1 VLKRSVV
8 MVTALAA
15 VALVPSSP
23 TAVGALTANALVRVA
38 HFSPDTAGVD
48 VWVDGKRALQNVGY
62 NTVSD
67 YVSLP
72 AGDHAFALRPF
83 GAAASSKPVVAAD
96 ADLAA
101 DAAYTIAGV
110 GLNKEIHGQIFEDD
124 LGAPPAGNAKVRVID
139 AVVGTTPVD
148 VELAGA
154 AKFAGVDFA
163 AASGYKSVKP
173 GTYAVTVSTS
183 DDGKSVLD
191 VPSVRVGAGI
201 IYSFAV
207 IGGADKPLQLVPV
220 VDARGVAET
229 PVGAAATGG
238 GGTARVRVNGVHGH
252 VRHVRLPHD
261 RRRPS
266 K

>member
-1 VLKRSVV
+1 
-8 MVTALAA
+8 MVAALAA
-15 VALVPSSP
+15 IAFVPASP
-23 TAVGALTANALVRVA
+23 TAVGALPANALVRVA

-62 NTVSD
+62 NTVSH

-83 GAAASSKPVVAAD
+83 GAPESSKPVVAAD
-96 ADLAA
+96 ADLAV

-110 GLNKEIHGQIFEDD
+110 GLNKEIRGQIFVDD

-139 AVVGTTPVD
+139 AVVGATPID
-148 VELAGA
+148 VELADGA
-154 AKFAGVDFA
+154 TFGDVDFA
-163 AASGYKSVKP
+163 EASDYESVEP
-173 GTYAVTVSTS
+173 GTYAVTVRSS
-183 DDGKSVLD
+183 ADGDAVLE

-207 IGGADKPLQLVPV
+207 IGGAGKPLQLVPV
-220 VDARGVAET
+220 VDARGAAET

-252 VRHVRLPHD
+252 VHHVRLPHD